1 MRISA
6 IAEELIELKESV
18 IYVGHISELSW
29 VENRISS
36 LGFNEIHID
45 QNSFVSNPENDVL
58 ILDSYTIS
66 KDDLFI
72 NPSNWLRIISI
83 VDEETPDYQCDLRI
97 HPGLDDSWTGD
108 SKTPILAGPKYIP
121 LRKSI
126 IKNKLNR
133 DN

>member
-1 MRISA
+1 MRMSA
-6 IAEELIELKESV
+6 VAEELIELKENV

-45 QNSFVSNPENDVL
+45 QNNFVSNPENDVL

-72 NPSNWLRIISI
+72 NPSKWFRIISI
-83 VDEETPDYQCDLRI
+83 VDVETPDY
-97 HPGLDDSWTGD
+97 
-108 SKTPILAGPKYIP
+108 
-121 LRKSI
+121 
-126 IKNKLNR
+126 
-133 DN
+133 